1 MDAEPPDV
9 YAIGFQELDLAK
21 EAFVFAESEREA
33 EWTTVVTGEASQFD
47 LMSSHGI

>member
-1 MDAEPPDV
+1 MDADPPDV

-33 EWTTVVTGEASQFD
+33 EWTTVVTGESRS
-47 LMSSHGI
+47 LCLG